1 MSDYKQDP
9 QTKPFIAHS
18 ADNRFSTTLF
28 SSFHMIGS
36 LIGSFIAILLGS
48 VGILMLNSSQGGE
61 LLLLSGGS
69 VFVAAGFALLYWL
82 ARTRGEFTLE
92 RALLLNASCA
102 LGGLGLLLTL
112 VSGYPL
118 LMLIGM
124 LMGFS
129 ASVGVWCAVWNVAFL
144 RPKALTG
151 SLA

>member
-48 VGILMLNSSQGGE
+48 VGILMLNSSQG
-61 LLLLSGGS
+61 
-69 VFVAAGFALLYWL
+69 
-82 ARTRGEFTLE
+82 GEFTLE